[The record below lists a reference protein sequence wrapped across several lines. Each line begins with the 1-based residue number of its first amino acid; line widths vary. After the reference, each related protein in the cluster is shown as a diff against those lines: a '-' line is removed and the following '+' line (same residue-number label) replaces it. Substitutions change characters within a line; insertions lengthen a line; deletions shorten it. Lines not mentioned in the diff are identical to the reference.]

1 MALTKA
7 EQKAE
12 KRSWWYWQE
21 RQAAAQAK
29 LTAKNVAETQKQ
41 IKRYYKR
48 TMENVIGQFEATY
61 NKVLLSIEDGKEP
74 TPADLY
80 KLDTYWKM
88 QAQIKDELTKLG
100 DKQAKLLSENFVN
113 EWYEIYE
120 AIAYKDDLFFAE
132 IDKSAVEQMINQ
144 IWCADG
150 KSWSSRIWKNTELL
164 QQELND
170 NLIDCLLTG
179 KKTTELKNL
188 LQERFSVSYS
198 RADSIV
204 RTEMAHIQT
213 QAAQKRYED
222 AGITEVEVWADKD
235 ERRCDVCGKLHQKRY
250 PIGAKMPIPAHP
262 RCRCT
267 IIPVIEDAEDKTYQ
281 NTCDDCGSVF
291 VTYNQAT
298 KVCSNCKSK
307 RWKTYN
313 RIK

>member
-1 MALTKA
+1 MG
-7 EQKAE
+7 
-12 KRSWWYWQE
+12 YWQE
-21 RQAAAQAK
+21 RQAATQAA
-29 LTAKNVAETQKQ
+29 LTAKNIAETEAQM
-41 IKRYYKR
+41 KRYYKR

-61 NKVLLSIEDGKEP
+61 NKILLSIEDGRTP

-88 QAQIKDELTKLG
+88 QGQIKDELTRLG
-100 DKQAKLLSENFVN
+100 DKQAKLLSQKFMN

-120 AIAYKDDLFFAE
+120 AIALKDNLYFAE

-179 KKTTELKNL
+179 KSTSDLKTI
-188 LQERFSVSYS
+188 LQNRFGVSYS

-213 QAAQKRYED
+213 QAAKKRYED

-235 ERRCDVCGKLHQKRY
+235 ERRCDVCGNLHKKRF
-250 PIGAKMPIPAHP
+250 PIHGAMPIPAHP
-262 RCRCT
+262 KCRCT
-267 IIPVIEDAEDKTYQ
+267 IIPVVESAEDITYKNKCEDCGNEFKTY
-281 NTCDDCGSVF
+281 NEAIKICPDC
-291 VTYNQAT
+291 
-298 KVCSNCKSK
+298 KHK

-313 RIK
+313 RVK